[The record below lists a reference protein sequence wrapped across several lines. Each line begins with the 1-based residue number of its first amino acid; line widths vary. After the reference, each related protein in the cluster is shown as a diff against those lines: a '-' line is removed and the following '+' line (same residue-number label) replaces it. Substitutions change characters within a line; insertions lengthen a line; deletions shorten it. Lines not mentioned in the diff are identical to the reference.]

1 LQAVDSSLEACG
13 TSVDGNMVEV
23 IELKV
28 SEVKQTLARENPE
41 TQKGDTARLKASMK
55 ELDEATQA
63 LAALL
68 LDEVA
73 SKLLE

>member
-1 LQAVDSSLEACG
+1 
-13 TSVDGNMVEV
+13 
-23 IELKV
+23 
-28 SEVKQTLARENPE
+28 
-41 TQKGDTARLKASMK
+41 MK